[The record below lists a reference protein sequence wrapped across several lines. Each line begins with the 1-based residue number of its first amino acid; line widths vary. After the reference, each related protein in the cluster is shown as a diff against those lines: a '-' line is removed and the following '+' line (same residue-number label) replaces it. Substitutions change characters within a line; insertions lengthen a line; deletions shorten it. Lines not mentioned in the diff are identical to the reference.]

1 MKEKSVATNEA
12 LPLPVKERKRWL
24 FFGLPFTF
32 TTYTLAEKK
41 LILRQGFFNINE
53 NETLLYRVVDMTLR
67 RSLIQRIFGL
77 GTLMVEAQDKTH
89 PTLVIKNI
97 RHSKQFRDLFSQAVE
112 NDKIR
117 LRMRQGE
124 LIDPDMEAD
133 DLPQPE
139 PLE

>member
-12 LPLPVKERKRWL
+12 LPRPVKERKRWL

-97 RHSKQFRDLFSQAVE
+97 RHSKQFRDLLSQAVE

>member
-12 LPLPVKERKRWL
+12 LPLPVKGRKRWL

-97 RHSKQFRDLFSQAVE
+97 RHSKQFRDLLSQAVE

>member
-1 MKEKSVATNEA
+1 
-12 LPLPVKERKRWL
+12 
-24 FFGLPFTF
+24 
-32 TTYTLAEKK
+32 
-41 LILRQGFFNINE
+41 
-53 NETLLYRVVDMTLR
+53 
-67 RSLIQRIFGL
+67 
-77 GTLMVEAQDKTH
+77 MVEAQDKTH

-97 RHSKQFRDLFSQAVE
+97 RHSKQFRDLLSQAVE